1 MEGLPIYILLDTSGS
16 MYGEP
21 IMSLQNGLQVI
32 IAAFKRN
39 LSTFHRVNFSLISF
53 GDKADLLVP
62 LTDIDEFVMPQLNC
76 YGCTAL
82 GDAFNLAAT
91 EIAQN
96 ALDNEKERIQT
107 WKPIVFVMTDGEPT
121 DDYTQ
126 GLLLLRKQN
135 ISSVV
140 VCLANQEAKISD
152 PWLADIS
159 ENIVTLD
166 TADSTVLMSYAM
178 KVEK

>member
-53 GDKADLLVP
+53 GDKAELLVP

-96 ALDNEKERIQT
+96 ALDNEK
-107 WKPIVFVMTDGEPT
+107 DGEPT

>member
-96 ALDNEKERIQT
+96 ALDNEKERILPPAAPPPPPSRRGAFKASLHEGGGT
-107 WKPIVFVMTDGEPT
+107 PK
-121 DDYTQ
+121 
-126 GLLLLRKQN
+126 
-135 ISSVV
+135 
-140 VCLANQEAKISD
+140 A
-152 PWLADIS
+152 
-159 ENIVTLD
+159 
-166 TADSTVLMSYAM
+166 
-178 KVEK
+178 